1 MITFISSLHDYYL
14 LEFGGKYLDYKEFYY
29 WCFKAVRKLE
39 EISYRFLD
47 LNDLEVRRAIA
58 YQIEV
63 MRFIDEDAV
72 SGLARGI
79 LKRKELLR

>member
-1 MITFISSLHDYYL
+1 MITFISSLCDYYL
-14 LEFGGKYLDYKEFYY
+14 LEFGGKHLEYNEFCY

-39 EISYRFLD
+39 EISYGFLD
-47 LNDLEVRRAIA
+47 LNDLEIRRAIA

-63 MRFIDEDAV
+63 MRFIAEDAI

-79 LKRKELLR
+79 LRRKGLSR